1 MDDSPESK
9 YNRLAKFYN
18 RLHEFKKFT
27 PQAANTK
34 EKKKTIYNNGKNSF
48 HRLQNIYYNY

>member
-1 MDDSPESK
+1 MDDSPEWK

-27 PQAANTK
+27 PRTVNTK
-34 EKKKTIYNNGKNSF
+34 EKEDY
-48 HRLQNIYYNY
+48 L